1 MNKRKHLSHLL
12 DVDIKPI
19 DKDSEGVLVGGFALV
34 DIPDLLLDNVTN
46 NGCQTN
52 DKCTHNNL
60 CTINEKCPTNNGC
73 TINISCTINTS
84 PTATGNVTIS
94 NSESLYAF

>member
-1 MNKRKHLSHLL
+1 MKKRKHLSQLL

-34 DIPDLLLDNVTN
+34 DIPDILLDNVTN
-46 NGCQTN
+46 IGCQTN
-52 DKCTHNNL
+52 YQCTHNNQ
-60 CTINEKCPTNNGC
+60 CTINKGCTRNEGC

-84 PTATGNVTIS
+84 PTSAGNIAIPT
-94 NSESLYAF
+94 SESLYAF